1 MLHFSSVADAMVVMA
16 CAGVVDRRVRLR
28 WIRCSNDGERF
39 AWPIPSRCLLAV
51 IAVASRNVA
60 VDALVYPPFAC
71 GKFGGTGVYLGSFP
85 RREPAQNAVLDVTF
99 EFPRGRAT
107 ASRTY
112 HCVPMLDLVIPNEA
126 ELQQAVSSLETLR
139 ETQGTVLVHCALGLS
154 RSAMVIA
161 AWLLLHGNATTV
173 EQAVAQIRACRP
185 QVVLT
190 DKHLE
195 MLQQWQRKVTT

>member
-1 MLHFSSVADAMVVMA
+1 MRWFTRRLPAVSSVV
-16 CAGVVDRRVRLR
+16 
-28 WIRCSNDGERF
+28 
-39 AWPIPSRCLLAV
+39 P
-51 IAVASRNVA
+51 
-60 VDALVYPPFAC
+60 
-71 GKFGGTGVYLGSFP
+71 GVYLGSFP
-85 RREPAQNAVLDVTF
+85 RQEPAQHAVLDVTF

-161 AWLLLHGNATTV
+161 AWLLRHGHAITV